1 MTLLLRRDNLLSG
14 KFLDKYGDFPAH
26 MSALGQFVYYR
37 TYSRYLPELGRRET
51 WKETCARATSYNVSL
66 AVKHCEDNNIE
77 MEIGEMTQEAE
88 EFFDSMYNLRQF
100 LSGRTLWVGGADGG
114 VADKYPL
121 ANFNCSFLNIRSW
134 DDFGDLFYL
143 LMVGTGVGFK
153 STKKMAAN
161 MKPIRD
167 DIVVRH
173 EPYVQR
179 YPLTKQAATELH
191 IVDIPMTV
199 DESKAIIHV
208 GDSKEGWV
216 DALRVYFDI
225 RTLGKYTHVKEISI
239 YYDYVRPKGSR
250 LNTFGGTASG
260 YEPLRD
266 MFDGIDK
273 VIKGEL
279 DPSLDK
285 PERVDDTRVQ
295 LRPVHMLDIG
305 NLIGNN
311 VVVGGVRRT
320 AEIFLFD
327 ADDYESML
335 AKYGINGIWNL
346 EQHTKVIEAFEKQGL
361 TKQVKFLESLSWHD
375 ENARP
380 LHHRRMS
387 NNSVAF
393 ADKPPKAFLD
403 LVFELMQAEGE
414 PGFIN
419 LRAAAIRRLK
429 GRGIYDPSENLIRKT
444 IEAIGLNPCA
454 EILLESYGVCNLTTI
469 NLTQFVYE
477 DANGHYAFDMIGA
490 IEAQK
495 RSARAGLRMTLT
507 ELEIAHWD
515 ERQKTDRLLGLSLT
529 GVKDTMAMIGYDYKQ
544 EAALIR
550 KLGKV
555 GREEADRYA
564 KQLRIVAPLLTTTV
578 KPEGTISQ
586 LAGGVSSG
594 LHYSHA
600 PFYIRRIRINAADPL
615 AQAIQAI
622 GWPVNPEVGTEG
634 ATHWERMANAKTLV
648 VDFPV
653 ASGAAKT
660 KDDVFV
666 EEQFETYFQFQ
677 ENYTEHNSSNTI
689 HMREDEWVKAAD
701 IIHRKWDDFVGVSFL
716 AHDGG
721 SYKLA
726 PYETITEDEYNELA
740 KNFKPFD
747 PETLEAFET
756 GKDSDLDGMDGCEG
770 GVCPIR

>member
-1 MTLLLRRDNLLSG
+1 VTLLMRRDNLLSG
-14 KFLDKYGDFPAH
+14 KFLERYADFPAH
-26 MSALGQFVYYR
+26 MTALGQFVYYR

-77 MEIGEMTQEAE
+77 MEIGEMVAEAE
-88 EFFDSMYNLRQF
+88 EFFDSMFNLRQF

-134 DDFGDLFYL
+134 NDFGDLFYL

-153 STKKMAAN
+153 SMKKMAAN
-161 MKPIRD
+161 MAPIRD
-167 DIVVRH
+167 DITVVH

-179 YPLTKQAATELH
+179 YPLTKQPDTELML
-191 IVDIPMTV
+191 IKDGT
-199 DESKAIIHV
+199 KAIIYV

-216 DALRVYFDI
+216 DALRIYFAL
-225 RTLGKYTHVKEISI
+225 RTKGKYRDVQEIGI
-239 YYDYVRPKGSR
+239 FYDYVRPKGSR

-285 PERVDDTRVQ
+285 PERVDESRVQ

-335 AKYGINGIWNL
+335 AKYGINGIWN
-346 EQHTKVIEAFEKQGL
+346 EAQHSFVIEAFEEQGL
-361 TKQVKFLESLSWHD
+361 TKEAEFLKSLKPFD

-419 LRAAAIRRLK
+419 LRAAALRRLK
-429 GRGIYDPSENLIRKT
+429 GRGIYDPSEDLIRRT

-469 NLTQFVYE
+469 NLTQFVFVGV
-477 DANGHYAFDMIGA
+477 NGLYQFDWA
-490 IEAQK
+490 AAEEAQ
-495 RSARAGLRMTLT
+495 RMSARAGIRMTLT
-507 ELEIAHWD
+507 ELEIPHWD
-515 ERQKTDRLLGLSLT
+515 KRQKTDRLTGLSLT
-529 GVKDTMAMIGYDYKQ
+529 GVKDAMAMLGFDYLE
-544 EAALIR
+544 EAALIQH
-550 KLGKV
+550 LGAI
-555 GREEADRYA
+555 GREESDRYA
-564 KQLRIVAPLLTTTV
+564 KQLRIVSPLLTTTV

-622 GWPVNPEVGTEG
+622 GWPVNPEVGTPG
-634 ATHWERMANAKTLV
+634 DTHWERMANAKTLV

-726 PYETITEDEYNELA
+726 PYETITEDEYRALNDVFA
-740 KNFKPFD
+740 KFD
-747 PETLEAFET
+747 PEALEAFEN
-756 GKDSDLDGMDGCEG
+756 GNDSDLDGMDGCEQG
-770 GVCPIR
+770 LCPIR